1 MFQTSL
7 IPTPILF
14 CASFEPSLAKFDPH
28 LMELQTKIKILR
40 WISSSVNMNAWLLF
54 LGLAVVVVVVVVFCE
69 DRSFCYFGKGRFFN

>member
-1 MFQTSL
+1 MFQSSL

-40 WISSSVNMNAWLLF
+40 WISTSVNMNAWLLF
-54 LGLAVVVVVVVVFCE
+54 LCLAVVVVVVFCE
-69 DRSFCYFGKGRFFN
+69 DRPFCYFGKGRFIN

>member
-40 WISSSVNMNAWLLF
+40 WISTSVNMNAWLLF
-54 LGLAVVVVVVVVFCE
+54 LGLAVVVVYGE
-69 DRSFCYFGKGRFFN
+69 DRQFCYFGKGRFFN

>member
-14 CASFEPSLAKFDPH
+14 CASFQPSLAKFDPH

-40 WISSSVNMNAWLLF
+40 WISTSVNMNAWLLF
-54 LGLAVVVVVVVVFCE
+54 LGLAVVVVVYCE
-69 DRSFCYFGKGRFFN
+69 DRPFCYLAKGRFFN